1 MSVNHKKI
9 AVIGAGIIGLS
20 TAYYLQ
26 KAGSQVILF
35 DKQEPGFGTSRG
47 HASMIAN
54 YGVPG
59 INQPQVWQQLPRYLF
74 SKSSPIA
81 IQWSKIGKLTPWL
94 IQFLKNCNS
103 TSMKKTALHTSYLL
117 KRALPNYQDL
127 LQEIGSQNLLTHRGV
142 LYVWID
148 PQQQPNSTQINIRS
162 DSGVEQIKLSGEEIR
177 ELEPNL
183 SNQILGGWHFPKAHH
198 TLDPDLILK
207 KLYQSFLS
215 RGGQFQKEEVT
226 LIKPREDTTQVNN
239 YEYDQSV
246 VCTGAFSKSLVRQIE
261 GRFIP
266 LETERGYHIE
276 FIEKQEL
283 LSRPISLVESG
294 IYLTPLHNRLRAVG
308 TVELGG
314 LHSEISQARI
324 DYIARDAKRL
334 LPSLQDYQKPWLG
347 YRPTLPDCL
356 PVLGKS
362 PKFKNIFYAF
372 GHNHL
377 GWTLGPTTG
386 KLITDLICHGR
397 EISSVYSIDRYL
409 S

>member
-1 MSVNHKKI
+1 MNKKEI
-9 AVIGAGIIGLS
+9 AVIGAGIVGLS

-26 KAGSQVILF
+26 KAGCQVILI
-35 DKQEPGFGTSRG
+35 DKQDPGTGTSRG

-59 INQPQVWQQLPRYLF
+59 INQPQVWLQLPRYLF
-74 SKSSPIA
+74 SKTSPIA

-94 IQFLKNCNS
+94 IQFLKNCN
-103 TSMKKTALHTSYLL
+103 TASMKQTALHTSSLL
-117 KRALPNYQDL
+117 KSALPNYQEL
-127 LQEIGSQNLLTHRGV
+127 LKEVGAQNLLTHRGV

-148 PQQQPNSTQINIRS
+148 PRQQPNSSQINIRS
-162 DSGVEQIKLSGEEIR
+162 ESGVEQIKLSGEEIR

-183 SNQILGGWHFPKAHH
+183 SDQIQGGWHFPKAHH
-198 TLDPDLILK
+198 TLDPDLILE
-207 KLYQSFLS
+207 KLYQNFLS
-215 RGGQFQKEEVT
+215 RGGQFQKEEVSA
-226 LIKPREDTTQVNN
+226 IHPEESSTQINN
-239 YEYDQSV
+239 IDYDQVV
-246 VCTGAFSKSLVRQIE
+246 VCTGAFSKSLVKQIE
-261 GRFIP
+261 GQFIP

-276 FIEKQEL
+276 FIEKQQL
-283 LSRPISLVESG
+283 LSLPTCLVESG
-294 IYLTPLHNRLRAVG
+294 MYLTPLHNRLRAVG

-334 LPSLQDYQKPWLG
+334 LPSLQDYQNPWLG
-347 YRPTLPDCL
+347 YRPTMPDCL
-356 PVLGKS
+356 PVLGRS

-377 GWTLGPTTG
+377 GWTLGPTTA

-397 EISSVYSIDRYL
+397 EINSVYSIDRYL

>member
-1 MSVNHKKI
+1 VNKKEI
-9 AVIGAGIIGLS
+9 AVIGAGIVGLS

-26 KAGSQVILF
+26 KAGCQVILI
-35 DKQEPGFGTSRG
+35 DKQDPGTGTSRG

-81 IQWSKIGKLTPWL
+81 IQWSKIVKMTPWL
-94 IQFLKNCNS
+94 IQFLKNCNT
-103 TSMKKTALHTSYLL
+103 TSMKKTASHTSSLL
-117 KRALPNYQDL
+117 ISALPNYQEL
-127 LQEIGSQNLLTHRGV
+127 LKEVGAENLITHRGV

-148 PQQQPNSTQINIRS
+148 PRQQPNSSQINIRS
-162 DSGVEQIKLSGEEIR
+162 ESGVEQIKLSGEEIR

-183 SNQILGGWHFPKAHH
+183 SDQIQGGWHFPN
-198 TLDPDLILK
+198 
-207 KLYQSFLS
+207 FLS
-215 RGGQFQKEEVT
+215 RGGQFQKEEVSA
-226 LIKPREDTTQVNN
+226 IHPEEGSTQINN
-239 YEYDQSV
+239 IDYDQVV
-246 VCTGAFSKSLVRQIE
+246 VCTGAFSKALVRQIE
-261 GRFIP
+261 GQFIP

-276 FIEKQEL
+276 FIEKQQL
-283 LSRPISLVESG
+283 LSRPTCLVESG
-294 IYLTPLHNRLRAVG
+294 MYLTPLHNRLRAVG

-324 DYIARDAKRL
+324 DYIARDAKQL
-334 LPSLQDYQKPWLG
+334 LPLLQDYQNPWLG
-347 YRPTLPDCL
+347 YRPTMPDCL
-356 PVLGKS
+356 PVLGRS
-362 PKFKNIFYAF
+362 PKYKNIFYAF

-386 KLITDLICHGR
+386 KLITDLICHGS
-397 EISSVYSIDRYL
+397 EINSVYSIDRYL

>member
-1 MSVNHKKI
+1 VSHKRV

-26 KAGSQVILF
+26 KTGHQVILI
-35 DKQEPGFGTSRG
+35 DKQEHGTGTSRG

-94 IQFLKNCNS
+94 IQFLKNCNT
-103 TSMKKTALHTSYLL
+103 TSMEKTAAHTYSLL
-117 KRALPNYQDL
+117 KSALPNYQEL
-127 LQEIGSQNLLTHRGV
+127 LKEVGAENLITHRGV

-148 PQQQPNSTQINIRS
+148 PRQQPNSSQINIRS
-162 DSGVEQIKLSGEEIR
+162 ESGVEQIKLSGEEIR

-183 SNQILGGWHFPKAHH
+183 SYQIQGGWHFPKAHH
-198 TLDPDLILK
+198 TLDPDLILE
-207 KLYQSFLS
+207 KLYKNFLS
-215 RGGQFQKEEVT
+215 RGGQFQKEEVSA
-226 LIKPREDTTQVNN
+226 IHPEEGSTQINN
-239 YEYDQSV
+239 IDYDQVV
-246 VCTGAFSKSLVRQIE
+246 VCTGAFSKALVRQIE
-261 GRFIP
+261 GQFIP

-276 FIEKQEL
+276 FIEKQQL

-294 IYLTPLHNRLRAVG
+294 MYLTPLHNRLRAVG

-334 LPSLQDYQKPWLG
+334 LPSLQDYQNPWLG
-347 YRPTLPDCL
+347 YRPTMPDCL
-356 PVLGKS
+356 PVLGRS

-386 KLITDLICHGR
+386 KLIADLICHGR
-397 EISSVYSIDRYL
+397 EINSVYSIDRYL

>member
-1 MSVNHKKI
+1 MNQKKI
-9 AVIGAGIIGLS
+9 AVIGAGIIGLC

-26 KAGSQVILF
+26 KAGCRVILI
-35 DKQEPGFGTSRG
+35 DKQDPGSGTSRG

-59 INQPQVWQQLPRYLF
+59 INQPQVWGQLPRYLF
-74 SKSSPIA
+74 SKFSPIA

-94 IQFLKNCNS
+94 IQFLKNCNT
-103 TSMKKTALHTSYLL
+103 TSMRKTALYTSSLL
-117 KRALPNYQDL
+117 KSALPNYQEL
-127 LQEIGSQNLLTHRGV
+127 LQEIGSQNLLNHGGV

-148 PQQQPNSTQINIRS
+148 PRQQPNPSQINIRS
-162 DSGVEQIKLSGEEIR
+162 ESGVEQIKLSGQEIR

-183 SNQILGGWHFPKAHH
+183 SKQIQGGWHFPKAHH

-207 KLYQSFLS
+207 KLYQSYLS
-215 RGGQFQKEEVT
+215 QGGQFQKEEVSAIHPSED
-226 LIKPREDTTQVNN
+226 LIQIKNNQFDQV
-239 YEYDQSV
+239 V
-246 VCTGAFSKSLVRQIE
+246 LCTGAFSKSLVKQIE
-261 GRFIP
+261 GHIIP

-276 FIEKQEL
+276 FYDKQQL
-283 LSRPISLVESG
+283 LSHPTSLVESG
-294 IYLTPLHNRLRAVG
+294 MYLTPLHNRLRAVG

-314 LHSEISQARI
+314 LHTKISQARI
-324 DYIARDAKRL
+324 NYIARDAQRL
-334 LPSLQDYQKPWLG
+334 LPALQDYQNPWLG
-347 YRPTLPDCL
+347 FRPTLPDCL

-386 KLITDLICHGR
+386 KLICNLIIKNIPIDQTFH
-397 EISSVYSIDRYL
+397 ISRFL
-409 S
+409 K

>member
-1 MSVNHKKI
+1 VSLKRV

-26 KAGSQVILF
+26 KAGCQVFLI
-35 DKQEPGFGTSRG
+35 DKQDPGTGTSRG

-59 INQPQVWQQLPRYLF
+59 INQPQVWSQLPRYLF
-74 SKSSPIA
+74 SNSSPMA
-81 IQWSKIGKLTPWL
+81 IQWSKIAKLTPWL
-94 IQFLKNCNS
+94 IQFLKNCNT
-103 TSMKKTALHTSYLL
+103 TSMKKTALHTSSLL
-117 KRALPNYQDL
+117 KSALPHYQEL
-127 LQEIGSQNLLTHRGV
+127 LQEIGAQNLLAHCGV
-142 LYVWID
+142 LYVWIN
-148 PQQQPNSTQINIRS
+148 PRQQPNSLQINIRS
-162 DSGVEQIKLSGEEIR
+162 EADIEQIKLSGEEIR

-183 SNQILGGWHFPKAHH
+183 SNQIQGGWHFPKAHH

-215 RGGQFQKEEVT
+215 RGGQFQKEEVSA
-226 LIKPREDTTQVNN
+226 IHPEEGSTQINN
-239 YEYDQSV
+239 SDYDKVV
-246 VCTGAFSKSLVRQIE
+246 VCTGAFSKSLVKQIE
-261 GRFIP
+261 GQFIP

-276 FIEKQEL
+276 FIEKQRL
-283 LSRPISLVESG
+283 LTRPTSLVESG
-294 IYLTPLHNRLRAVG
+294 MYLTPLHNRLRAVG

-334 LPSLQDYQKPWLG
+334 LPALQDYQNPWLG
-347 YRPTLPDCL
+347 FRPTLPDCL
-356 PVLGKS
+356 PVLGRS

-386 KLITDLICHGR
+386 KLITNLMLRDMPVNLAFDIQ
-397 EISSVYSIDRYL
+397 RYL
-409 S
+409 K

>member
-1 MSVNHKKI
+1 VSSKKI

-20 TAYYLQ
+20 IAYYLQ
-26 KAGSQVILF
+26 KAGCQVFLI
-35 DKQEPGFGTSRG
+35 DKQEPGTGTSRG

-59 INQPQVWQQLPRYLF
+59 INHPQVWGQLPRYLF
-74 SKSSPIA
+74 SKTSPIA

-103 TSMKKTALHTSYLL
+103 TSMKKTAAHTSSLL
-117 KRALPNYQDL
+117 KSALPNYQEL
-127 LQEIGSQNLLTHRGV
+127 LKEIGAQNLLTHRGV

-148 PQQQPNSTQINIRS
+148 PRQQPNTSQINIRS
-162 DSGVEQIKLSGEEIR
+162 EAGIEQIKLSGEEIR

-183 SNQILGGWHFPKAHH
+183 SSQIHGGWHFPKAHH
-198 TLDPDLILK
+198 TLDPYLILK

-215 RGGQFQKEEVT
+215 HGGQFQKDEVSA
-226 LIKPREDTTQVNN
+226 IHPSQGSTQINHSD
-239 YEYDQSV
+239 YDQVV
-246 VCTGAFSKSLVRQIE
+246 VCTGAFSKSLVKQIE
-261 GRFIP
+261 GQFIP

-276 FIEKQEL
+276 FIEKQQL
-283 LSRPISLVESG
+283 LTRPTSLVESG
-294 IYLTPLHNRLRAVG
+294 MYLTPLHNRLRAVG

-314 LHSEISQARI
+314 LQPSISQARI

-334 LPSLQDYQKPWLG
+334 LPALQDYQNPWLG
-347 YRPTLPDCL
+347 FRPTLPDCL
-356 PVLGKS
+356 PVLGRS

-386 KLITDLICHGR
+386 KLITNLMLQDMPVNLAFDIK
-397 EISSVYSIDRYL
+397 RYL
-409 S
+409 K

>member
-1 MSVNHKKI
+1 MSKKRV

-26 KAGSQVILF
+26 KNGCQVVLI
-35 DKQEPGFGTSRG
+35 DKQEPGTGTSRG

-59 INQPQVWQQLPRYLF
+59 INQPQVWGQLPRYLF

-94 IQFLKNCNS
+94 IQFLKNCNT
-103 TSMKKTALHTSYLL
+103 TSMKKTALHTSSLL
-117 KRALPNYQDL
+117 KSALPNYQEL
-127 LQEIGSQNLLTHRGV
+127 LLEIGAQNLLIHRGV

-148 PQQQPNSTQINIRS
+148 PRQQPNSTQINIRS
-162 DSGVEQIKLSGEEIR
+162 ESDVEQIKLSGEEIR

-183 SNQILGGWHFPKAHH
+183 SEHVQGGWHFPKAQH
-198 TLDPDLILK
+198 TLDPDLILE

-215 RGGQFQKEEVT
+215 RGGQFQKEEIT
-226 LIKPREDTTQVNN
+226 SIHLRDNTIQLNN
-239 YEYDQSV
+239 SKYDQVV
-246 VCTGAFSKSLVRQIE
+246 VCAGAFSKSLVKQIE
-261 GRFIP
+261 GQFVP
-266 LETERGYHIE
+266 LEAERGYHIE
-276 FIEKQEL
+276 FIEKQQL
-283 LSRPISLVESG
+283 LSRPTSLVESG
-294 IYLTPLHNRLRAVG
+294 MYLTPLHNRLRAVG

-314 LHSEISQARI
+314 LHKGISQARI
-324 DYIARDAKRL
+324 NYIARDAKRL
-334 LPSLQDYQKPWLG
+334 LPALQEFENPWLG

-356 PVLGKS
+356 PIIGKS
-362 PKFKNIFYAF
+362 PKHNNIFYAF

-386 KLITDLICHGR
+386 KIITNLMQQNIAIDPAF
-397 EISSVYSIDRYL
+397 SIERYL
-409 S
+409 

>member
-1 MSVNHKKI
+1 MNKKEI
-9 AVIGAGIIGLS
+9 AVIGAGIVGLS
-20 TAYYLQ
+20 VAYYLQ
-26 KAGSQVILF
+26 KAGCQVILI
-35 DKQEPGFGTSRG
+35 DKQDPGTGTSRG

-81 IQWSKIGKLTPWL
+81 IQWSKIVKMTPWL
-94 IQFLKNCNS
+94 IQFLKNCNT
-103 TSMKKTALHTSYLL
+103 TSMKKTASHTSSLL
-117 KRALPNYQDL
+117 KSALPNYQEL
-127 LQEIGSQNLLTHRGV
+127 LKEVGAENLITHRGV

-148 PQQQPNSTQINIRS
+148 PRQQPNSSQINIRS
-162 DSGVEQIKLSGEEIR
+162 ESGVEQIKLSGEEIR

-183 SNQILGGWHFPKAHH
+183 SDQIQGGWHFPKAHH
-198 TLDPDLILK
+198 TLDPDLILE
-207 KLYQSFLS
+207 KLYQNFLS
-215 RGGQFQKEEVT
+215 RGGQFQKEEVSA
-226 LIKPREDTTQVNN
+226 IHPEEGSTQINN
-239 YEYDQSV
+239 IDYDQVV
-246 VCTGAFSKSLVRQIE
+246 VCTGAFSKALVRQIE
-261 GRFIP
+261 GQFIP

-276 FIEKQEL
+276 FIEKQQL
-283 LSRPISLVESG
+283 LSRPTSLVESG
-294 IYLTPLHNRLRAVG
+294 MYLTPLHNRLRAVG

-314 LHSEISQARI
+314 LHSEISQARL

-334 LPSLQDYQKPWLG
+334 LPSLQDYQNPWLG
-347 YRPTLPDCL
+347 YRPTMPDCL
-356 PVLGKS
+356 PVLGRS

-386 KLITDLICHGR
+386 KLITDLICQGSD
-397 EISSVYSIDRYL
+397 INSVYSIDRYL

>member
-1 MSVNHKKI
+1 VNKKEI
-9 AVIGAGIIGLS
+9 AVIGAGIVGLS

-26 KAGSQVILF
+26 KAGCQVILI
-35 DKQEPGFGTSRG
+35 DKQDPGTGTSRG

-81 IQWSKIGKLTPWL
+81 IQWSKIVKMTPWL
-94 IQFLKNCNS
+94 IQFLKNCNT
-103 TSMKKTALHTSYLL
+103 TSMKKTASHTSSLL
-117 KRALPNYQDL
+117 ISALPNYQEL
-127 LQEIGSQNLLTHRGV
+127 LKEVGAENLITHRGV

-148 PQQQPNSTQINIRS
+148 PRQQPNSSQINIRS
-162 DSGVEQIKLSGEEIR
+162 ESGVEQIKLSGEEIR

-183 SNQILGGWHFPKAHH
+183 SDQIQGGWHFPKAHH
-198 TLDPDLILK
+198 TLDPDLILE
-207 KLYQSFLS
+207 KLYQNFLS
-215 RGGQFQKEEVT
+215 RGGQFQKEEVSA
-226 LIKPREDTTQVNN
+226 IHPEEGSTQINN
-239 YEYDQSV
+239 IDYDQVV
-246 VCTGAFSKSLVRQIE
+246 VCTGAFSKALVRQIE
-261 GRFIP
+261 GQFIP

-276 FIEKQEL
+276 FIEKQQL
-283 LSRPISLVESG
+283 LSRPTCLVESG
-294 IYLTPLHNRLRAVG
+294 MYLTPLHNRLRAVG

-324 DYIARDAKRL
+324 DYIARDAKQL
-334 LPSLQDYQKPWLG
+334 LPSLQDYQNPWLG
-347 YRPTLPDCL
+347 YRPTMPDCL
-356 PVLGKS
+356 PVLGRS

-386 KLITDLICHGR
+386 KLITDLICQGSD
-397 EISSVYSIDRYL
+397 INSVYSIDRYL

>member
-1 MSVNHKKI
+1 MSHKRV

-26 KAGSQVILF
+26 KTGYQVILI
-35 DKQEPGFGTSRG
+35 DKQEPGTGTSRG

-59 INQPQVWQQLPRYLF
+59 INQPQVWGELTRYLF

-94 IQFLKNCNS
+94 VQFLKNCNI
-103 TSMKKTALHTSYLL
+103 TSMKKTALHTSTLL
-117 KRALPNYQDL
+117 KSALSNYQEL
-127 LQEIGSQNLLTHRGV
+127 FNEIGAQNLLTHRGV

-148 PQQQPNSTQINIRS
+148 PRQQPKSNQINIRS
-162 DSGVEQIKLSGEEIR
+162 DSGVEQIKLSGQEIR

-183 SNQILGGWHFPKAHH
+183 SSQIQGGWHFPKAHH
-198 TLDPDLILK
+198 TLDPDLILE
-207 KLYQSFLS
+207 KLYQNFLS
-215 RGGQFQKEEVT
+215 RGGQFQKEEVSV
-226 LIKPREDTTQVNN
+226 IHPKEGPTQINN
-239 YEYDQSV
+239 SDYDQVV
-246 VCTGAFSKSLVRQIE
+246 VCTGAFSKSLVKQIE
-261 GRFIP
+261 GQFIP

-276 FIEKQEL
+276 FIEKQQL
-283 LSRPISLVESG
+283 LSRPTSLVESG
-294 IYLTPLHNRLRAVG
+294 MYLTPLNNRLRAAG

-334 LPSLQDYQKPWLG
+334 IPSLQDYQNPWLG
-347 YRPTLPDCL
+347 YRPTMPDCL
-356 PVLGKS
+356 PVLGRS
-362 PKFKNIFYAF
+362 PKYKNIFYAF

-386 KLITDLICHGR
+386 RLITDLICYGR
-397 EISSVYSIDRYL
+397 EINSVYSIDRYL

>member
-1 MSVNHKKI
+1 MSHKRV

-26 KAGSQVILF
+26 KTGHQVILI
-35 DKQEPGFGTSRG
+35 DKQEHGTGTSRG

-94 IQFLKNCNS
+94 IQFLKNCNT
-103 TSMKKTALHTSYLL
+103 TSMEKTAAHTYSLL
-117 KRALPNYQDL
+117 KSALPNYQEL
-127 LQEIGSQNLLTHRGV
+127 LKEVGAENLITHRGV

-148 PQQQPNSTQINIRS
+148 PRQQPNSSQINIRS
-162 DSGVEQIKLSGEEIR
+162 ESGVEQIKLSGEEIR

-183 SNQILGGWHFPKAHH
+183 SYQIQGGWHFPKAHH
-198 TLDPDLILK
+198 TLDPDLILE
-207 KLYQSFLS
+207 KLYKNFLS
-215 RGGQFQKEEVT
+215 RGGQFQKEEVSA
-226 LIKPREDTTQVNN
+226 IHPEEGSTQINN
-239 YEYDQSV
+239 IDYDQVV
-246 VCTGAFSKSLVRQIE
+246 VCTGAFSKALVRQIE
-261 GRFIP
+261 GQFIP

-276 FIEKQEL
+276 FIEKQQL

-294 IYLTPLHNRLRAVG
+294 MYLTPLHNRLRAVG

-324 DYIARDAKRL
+324 DYIVRDAKRL
-334 LPSLQDYQKPWLG
+334 LPSLQDYQNPWLG
-347 YRPTLPDCL
+347 YRPTMPDCL
-356 PVLGKS
+356 PVLGRS

-386 KLITDLICHGR
+386 KLIADLICHGR
-397 EISSVYSIDRYL
+397 EINSVYSIDRYL

>member
-1 MSVNHKKI
+1 MSVNQKKI

-226 LIKPREDTTQVNN
+226 SIKPREDTTQVNN
-239 YEYDQSV
+239 YEYDQLV
-246 VCTGAFSKSLVRQIE
+246 VCTGAFSKFLVKQIE
-261 GRFIP
+261 GQFIP

-276 FIEKQEL
+276 FIKKNEL
-283 LSRPISLVESG
+283 LSRPTSLVESG
-294 IYLTPLHNRLRAVG
+294 MYLTPLHNRLRAVG

-314 LHSEISQARI
+314 LHNKISQARI
-324 DYIARDAKRL
+324 NYIARDAQRL
-334 LPSLQDYQKPWLG
+334 LPLLQDYQNPWLG
-347 YRPTLPDCL
+347 FRPTLPDCL

-386 KLITDLICHGR
+386 KLITDLIYHGR
-397 EISSVYSIDRYL
+397 EINSVYSIDRYL
-409 S
+409 T

>member
-1 MSVNHKKI
+1 MNQKKI
-9 AVIGAGIIGLS
+9 AVIGAGIVGLS
-20 TAYYLQ
+20 TAYYIQ
-26 KAGSQVILF
+26 KAGCQVILI
-35 DKQEPGFGTSRG
+35 DKQDPGMGTSRG

-81 IQWSKIGKLTPWL
+81 IQWSKIQKITPWL
-94 IQFLKNCNS
+94 IQFLKNCNT
-103 TSMKKTALHTSYLL
+103 TSMRKTALHTSSLL
-117 KRALPNYQDL
+117 KRALPNYQEL
-127 LQEIGSQNLLTHRGV
+127 LQEIGTQNLLNHRGV

-148 PQQQPNSTQINIRS
+148 PRQQPNSTQINIRS
-162 DSGVEQIKLSGEEIR
+162 ESGVEQIKLSGQEIR

-183 SNQILGGWHFPKAHH
+183 SNQIQGGWHFPKAHH
-198 TLDPDLILK
+198 TLDPDLILE

-215 RGGQFQKEEVT
+215 RGGQFQKEEVSA
-226 LIKPREDTTQVNN
+226 IHPEEDSTQINN
-239 YEYDQSV
+239 KDYDQVV
-246 VCTGAFSKSLVRQIE
+246 VCTGAFSKSLVKQIE
-261 GRFIP
+261 GQFIP

-276 FIEKQEL
+276 FIEKQQL
-283 LSRPISLVESG
+283 LSRPTSLVESG
-294 IYLTPLHNRLRAVG
+294 VYLTPLHNRLRAVG

-314 LHSEISQARI
+314 LHPKISQARI

-334 LPSLQDYQKPWLG
+334 LPSLQDYQNPWLG

-377 GWTLGPTTG
+377 GWTLAPTTG
-386 KLITDLICHGR
+386 KLITDLICDGR
-397 EISSVYSIDRYL
+397 EINSVYSINRYL

>member
-1 MSVNHKKI
+1 MNKKEI
-9 AVIGAGIIGLS
+9 AVIGAGIVGLS

-26 KAGSQVILF
+26 KAGCQVILI
-35 DKQEPGFGTSRG
+35 DKQDPGTGTSRG

-81 IQWSKIGKLTPWL
+81 IQWSKIVKMTPWL
-94 IQFLKNCNS
+94 IQFLKNCNT
-103 TSMKKTALHTSYLL
+103 TSMKKTASHTSSLL
-117 KRALPNYQDL
+117 ISALPNYQEL
-127 LQEIGSQNLLTHRGV
+127 LKEVGAENLITHRGV

-148 PQQQPNSTQINIRS
+148 PRQQPNSSQINIRS
-162 DSGVEQIKLSGEEIR
+162 ESGVEQIKLSGEEIR

-183 SNQILGGWHFPKAHH
+183 SDQIQGGWHFPKAHH
-198 TLDPDLILK
+198 TLDPDLILE
-207 KLYQSFLS
+207 KLYQNYLI
-215 RGGQFQKEEVT
+215 RGGQFQKEEVSA
-226 LIKPREDTTQVNN
+226 IHPEESSTQINN
-239 YEYDQSV
+239 IDYDQVV
-246 VCTGAFSKSLVRQIE
+246 VCTGAFSKSLVKQIE
-261 GRFIP
+261 GQFIP

-276 FIEKQEL
+276 FIEKQHL
-283 LSRPISLVESG
+283 LSRPTSLVESG
-294 IYLTPLHNRLRAVG
+294 MYLTPLHNRLRAVG

-334 LPSLQDYQKPWLG
+334 LPFLQDYQNPWLG
-347 YRPTLPDCL
+347 YRPTMPDCL
-356 PVLGKS
+356 PVLGRS
-362 PKFKNIFYAF
+362 PRYKNIFYAF

-386 KLITDLICHGR
+386 KLITELICHGR
-397 EISSVYSIDRYL
+397 EINSVYSIDRYL
-409 S
+409 SS

>member
-1 MSVNHKKI
+1 MSQTKI
-9 AVIGAGIIGLS
+9 AVIGAGIIGLCS
-20 TAYYLQ
+20 AYYLQ
-26 KAGSQVILF
+26 KAGSQVILI
-35 DKQEPGFGTSRG
+35 DKQEPGTGTSRG

-59 INQPQVWQQLPRYLF
+59 INQPQVWGQLPRYLF

-94 IQFLKNCNS
+94 IQFLKNCNT
-103 TSMKKTALHTSYLL
+103 TSMKQTALHTSTLL
-117 KRALPNYQDL
+117 KSALPNYQEL
-127 LQEIGSQNLLTHRGV
+127 LKEVGAQNLLTHRGV

-148 PQQQPNSTQINIRS
+148 PRQQPNTSQVNIRS
-162 DSGVEQIKLSGEEIR
+162 ESGVEQIKLSGQEIR

-183 SNQILGGWHFPKAHH
+183 SSQIQGGWHFPKAHH
-198 TLDPDLILK
+198 TLDPDLILE

-215 RGGQFQKEEVT
+215 RGGQFQKEEVSA
-226 LIKPREDTTQVNN
+226 IHPKEGSTQINHID
-239 YEYDQSV
+239 YDQVV
-246 VCTGAFSKSLVRQIE
+246 VCTGAFSKSLVKQIE
-261 GRFIP
+261 GQSIP

-276 FIEKQEL
+276 FIEKQQL
-283 LSRPISLVESG
+283 LSRPTSLVESG
-294 IYLTPLHNRLRAVG
+294 MYLTPLHNRLRAVG

-314 LHSEISQARI
+314 LHSNISQARI

-334 LPSLQDYQKPWLG
+334 LPSLQDYQNPWLG

-356 PVLGKS
+356 PVLGRS

-397 EISSVYSIDRYL
+397 EINSVYSINRYL
-409 S
+409 SS

>member
-1 MSVNHKKI
+1 MNQKKI

-20 TAYYLQ
+20 SAYYLQ
-26 KAGSQVILF
+26 KAGYQVILI
-35 DKQEPGFGTSRG
+35 DKQEPGSGTSRG

-103 TSMKKTALHTSYLL
+103 TSMKKTALHTSSLL
-117 KRALPNYQDL
+117 KSALPNYQDL
-127 LQEIGSQNLLTHRGV
+127 LQEIGSQNLITHRGV

-148 PQQQPNSTQINIRS
+148 PHQQPNSTQINIRFE
-162 DSGVEQIKLSGEEIR
+162 SGVEQIKLSGEEIR

-183 SNQILGGWHFPKAHH
+183 SNQIQGGWHFPKAHH
-198 TLDPDLILK
+198 TLDPDLILE

-226 LIKPREDTTQVNN
+226 SIKPRENTTQVNN
-239 YEYDQSV
+239 NEYDQLL
-246 VCTGAFSKSLVRQIE
+246 VCTGAFSKFLVKQIE
-261 GRFIP
+261 GKFIP

-276 FIEKQEL
+276 FIEKNEL
-283 LSRPISLVESG
+283 LSRPTSLVESG
-294 IYLTPLHNRLRAVG
+294 MYLTPLHNCLRAVG

-314 LHSEISQARI
+314 LHTKISQARI
-324 DYIARDAKRL
+324 NYIARDAQRL
-334 LPSLQDYQKPWLG
+334 LPALQDYQNPWLG
-347 YRPTLPDCL
+347 FRPTLPDCL
-356 PVLGKS
+356 PVMGRS
-362 PKFKNIFYAF
+362 PKFNNIFYAF

-386 KLITDLICHGR
+386 KKMTDLINNN
-397 EISSVYSIDRYL
+397 IAIDAVFSIERYL
-409 S
+409 KS

>member
-1 MSVNHKKI
+1 MSQKRV
-9 AVIGAGIIGLS
+9 AVIGAGIIGLCS
-20 TAYYLQ
+20 AYYLQ
-26 KAGSQVILF
+26 KAGNQVFLI
-35 DKQEPGFGTSRG
+35 DKLEPGTGTSRG

-59 INQPQVWQQLPRYLF
+59 INQPQVWGQLPRYLF
-74 SKSSPIA
+74 SKTSPIA

-94 IQFLKNCNS
+94 IQFLKNCN
-103 TSMKKTALHTSYLL
+103 TASMKQTALHTSILL
-117 KRALPNYQDL
+117 KSALLNYQEL
-127 LQEIGSQNLLTHRGV
+127 LDEVGAQNLLTHRGV

-148 PQQQPNSTQINIRS
+148 PHQQPNSSQINIRS
-162 DSGVEQIKLSGEEIR
+162 ESGVEQIKLSGEEIR

-183 SNQILGGWHFPKAHH
+183 SSQIKGGWHFPKAHH
-198 TLDPDLILK
+198 TLDPDLILE

-215 RGGQFQKEEVT
+215 RGGQFQKEEVSSVH
-226 LIKPREDTTQVNN
+226 PREDSTQINN
-239 YEYDQSV
+239 NEYNQLV
-246 VCTGAFSKSLVRQIE
+246 ICTGAFSKSLVKQIE
-261 GRFIP
+261 GQSIP

-276 FIEKQEL
+276 FIEKQQL
-283 LSRPISLVESG
+283 LSRPTSLVELG
-294 IYLTPLHNRLRAVG
+294 MYLTPLNNRLRAVG

-314 LHSEISQARI
+314 LHSEITQARI

-334 LPSLQDYQKPWLG
+334 LPSLQDFQNPWLG

-362 PKFKNIFYAF
+362 PNFKNIFYAF

-386 KLITDLICHGR
+386 KLITDLICYGR
-397 EISSVYSIDRYL
+397 KINSVYSIGRYL
-409 S
+409 SS

>member
-1 MSVNHKKI
+1 MNKKEI
-9 AVIGAGIIGLS
+9 AVIGAGIVGLS
-20 TAYYLQ
+20 VAYYLQ
-26 KAGSQVILF
+26 KAGCQVILI
-35 DKQEPGFGTSRG
+35 DKQDPGTGTSCG

-81 IQWSKIGKLTPWL
+81 IQWSKIVKMTPWL
-94 IQFLKNCNS
+94 IQFLKNCNT
-103 TSMKKTALHTSYLL
+103 TSMKKTASHTSSLL
-117 KRALPNYQDL
+117 ISALPNYQEL
-127 LQEIGSQNLLTHRGV
+127 LKEVGAENLITHRGV

-148 PQQQPNSTQINIRS
+148 PRQQPNSSQINIRS
-162 DSGVEQIKLSGEEIR
+162 ESGVEQIKLSGEEIR

-183 SNQILGGWHFPKAHH
+183 SDQIQGGWHFPKAHH
-198 TLDPDLILK
+198 TLDPDLILE
-207 KLYQSFLS
+207 KLYQNFLS
-215 RGGQFQKEEVT
+215 RGGQFKKEEVSA
-226 LIKPREDTTQVNN
+226 IHPEEGSTQINN
-239 YEYDQSV
+239 IDYNQVV
-246 VCTGAFSKSLVRQIE
+246 VCTGAFSKSLVKQIE
-261 GRFIP
+261 GQFIP

-276 FIEKQEL
+276 FIGKQQL
-283 LSRPISLVESG
+283 LSRPTSLVESG
-294 IYLTPLHNRLRAVG
+294 MYLTPLHNRLRAVG

-334 LPSLQDYQKPWLG
+334 LPSLQDYQNPWLG
-347 YRPTLPDCL
+347 YRPTMPDCL
-356 PVLGKS
+356 PVLGRS

-386 KLITDLICHGR
+386 KLITDLICHGS
-397 EISSVYSIDRYL
+397 EINSVYSIDRYL

>member
-1 MSVNHKKI
+1 MNQKKI
-9 AVIGAGIIGLS
+9 AVIGAGIIGLC

-26 KAGSQVILF
+26 KAGCRVILI
-35 DKQEPGFGTSRG
+35 DKQDPGSGTSRG

-59 INQPQVWQQLPRYLF
+59 INQPQVWGQLPRYLF
-74 SKSSPIA
+74 SKFSPIA

-94 IQFLKNCNS
+94 IQFLKNCNT
-103 TSMKKTALHTSYLL
+103 TSMRKTALYTSSLL
-117 KRALPNYQDL
+117 KSALPNYQEL
-127 LQEIGSQNLLTHRGV
+127 LQEIGSQNLLNHGGV

-148 PQQQPNSTQINIRS
+148 PRQQPNPSQINIRS
-162 DSGVEQIKLSGEEIR
+162 ESGVEQIKLSGQEIR

-183 SNQILGGWHFPKAHH
+183 SKQIQGGWHFPKAHH

-207 KLYQSFLS
+207 KLYQGYLS
-215 RGGQFQKEEVT
+215 QGGQFQKEDVSAIHPSEN
-226 LIKPREDTTQVNN
+226 LIQINNNQFDQV
-239 YEYDQSV
+239 V
-246 VCTGAFSKSLVRQIE
+246 LCTGAFSKSLVKQIE
-261 GRFIP
+261 GHIIP

-276 FIEKQEL
+276 FYDKQQL
-283 LSRPISLVESG
+283 LSHPTSLVESG
-294 IYLTPLHNRLRAVG
+294 MYLTPLHNRLRAVG

-314 LHSEISQARI
+314 LHTKISQARI
-324 DYIARDAKRL
+324 NYIARDAQRL
-334 LPSLQDYQKPWLG
+334 LPSLQDYQNPWLG
-347 YRPTLPDCL
+347 FRPTLPDCL

-386 KLITDLICHGR
+386 KLICNLIIKNIPIDQTFH
-397 EISSVYSIDRYL
+397 ISRFL
-409 S
+409 K

>member
-1 MSVNHKKI
+1 MNKKKL
-9 AVIGAGIIGLS
+9 AVIGAGIVGLS

-26 KAGSQVILF
+26 KAGCKVILI
-35 DKQEPGFGTSRG
+35 DKQAPGTGTSRG

-94 IQFLKNCNS
+94 VQFLKNCNT
-103 TSMKKTALHTSYLL
+103 TSMKKTASHTSSLL
-117 KRALPNYQDL
+117 KCALPNYQEL
-127 LQEIGSQNLLTHRGV
+127 LNEVGAQNLLTHRGV

-148 PQQQPNSTQINIRS
+148 PRQQPNSTQINIRS
-162 DSGVEQIKLSGEEIR
+162 ELGVEQIKLSGQEIR

-183 SNQILGGWHFPKAHH
+183 SSQIQGGWHFPKAHH
-198 TLDPDLILK
+198 TLDPDIILG
-207 KLYQSFLS
+207 KLHQNFLS
-215 RGGQFQKEEVT
+215 RGGQFKKEEVSA
-226 LIKPREDTTQVNN
+226 IHPEEGSAQINN
-239 YEYDQSV
+239 SDYDQVV
-246 VCTGAFSKSLVRQIE
+246 VCTGAFSKALVRQIE
-261 GRFIP
+261 GQFIP

-276 FIEKQEL
+276 FVEKQQL
-283 LSRPISLVESG
+283 LSRPTSLVESG
-294 IYLTPLHNRLRAVG
+294 MYLTPLHNRLRAVG

-334 LPSLQDYQKPWLG
+334 LPSLQDYQNPWLG
-347 YRPTLPDCL
+347 YRPTMPDCL
-356 PVLGKS
+356 PVLGRS

-386 KLITDLICHGR
+386 KLITDLICYGS
-397 EISSVYSIDRYL
+397 EINSVYSIDRYL

>member
-1 MSVNHKKI
+1 MNQKKI
-9 AVIGAGIIGLS
+9 AVIGAGIIGLC

-26 KAGSQVILF
+26 KAGCRVILI
-35 DKQEPGFGTSRG
+35 DKQDPGSGTSRG

-59 INQPQVWQQLPRYLF
+59 INQPQVWGQLPRYLF
-74 SKSSPIA
+74 SKFSPIA

-94 IQFLKNCNS
+94 IQFLKNCNT
-103 TSMKKTALHTSYLL
+103 TSMRKTALYTSSLL
-117 KRALPNYQDL
+117 KSALPNYQEL
-127 LQEIGSQNLLTHRGV
+127 LQEIGSQNLLNHGGV

-148 PQQQPNSTQINIRS
+148 PRQQPNPSQINIRS
-162 DSGVEQIKLSGEEIR
+162 ESGVEQIKLSGQEIR

-183 SNQILGGWHFPKAHH
+183 SKQIQGGWHFPKAHH

-207 KLYQSFLS
+207 KLYQGYLS
-215 RGGQFQKEEVT
+215 QGGQFQKEDVSAIHPSEN
-226 LIKPREDTTQVNN
+226 LIQINNNQFDQV
-239 YEYDQSV
+239 V
-246 VCTGAFSKSLVRQIE
+246 LCTGAFSKSLVKQIE
-261 GRFIP
+261 GHIIP

-276 FIEKQEL
+276 FYDKQQL
-283 LSRPISLVESG
+283 LSHPTSLVESG
-294 IYLTPLHNRLRAVG
+294 MYLTPLHNRLRAVG

-314 LHSEISQARI
+314 LHTKISQARI
-324 DYIARDAKRL
+324 NYIARDAQRL
-334 LPSLQDYQKPWLG
+334 LPALQDYQNPWLG
-347 YRPTLPDCL
+347 FRPTLPDCL

-386 KLITDLICHGR
+386 KLICNLIIKNIPIDQTFH
-397 EISSVYSIDRYL
+397 ISRFL
-409 S
+409 K

>member
-1 MSVNHKKI
+1 VSSKKI

-20 TAYYLQ
+20 IAYYLQ
-26 KAGSQVILF
+26 KAGCQVFLI
-35 DKQEPGFGTSRG
+35 DKQEPGTGTSRG

-59 INQPQVWQQLPRYLF
+59 INQPQVWGQLPRYLF
-74 SKSSPIA
+74 SKTSPIA

-94 IQFLKNCNS
+94 IQFLKNCNT
-103 TSMKKTALHTSYLL
+103 TSMKKTAVHTSSLL
-117 KRALPNYQDL
+117 KSALPNYQEL
-127 LQEIGSQNLLTHRGV
+127 LNEVGAQNLLTHRGV

-148 PQQQPNSTQINIRS
+148 PRQQPNSTQINIRS
-162 DSGVEQIKLSGEEIR
+162 ESGVEQIKLSGEEIR

-183 SNQILGGWHFPKAHH
+183 SNQIQGGWHFPKAHH
-198 TLDPDLILK
+198 TLDPDLILE

-215 RGGQFQKEEVT
+215 RGGQFQKEEVSA
-226 LIKPREDTTQVNN
+226 IHPEEGSTQINN
-239 YEYDQSV
+239 SDYDQVV
-246 VCTGAFSKSLVRQIE
+246 VCTGAFSKSLVKQIE
-261 GRFIP
+261 GQFIP

-276 FIEKQEL
+276 FIEKQQL
-283 LSRPISLVESG
+283 LSRPTSLVESG
-294 IYLTPLHNRLRAVG
+294 MYLTPLHNRLRAVG

-334 LPSLQDYQKPWLG
+334 LPSLQDYQNPWLG
-347 YRPTLPDCL
+347 YRPTMPDCL
-356 PVLGKS
+356 PVIGRS

-386 KLITDLICHGR
+386 KLINDLICHGR
-397 EISSVYSIDRYL
+397 EVNSVYSIDRYL

>member
-1 MSVNHKKI
+1 MNQKKI

-26 KAGSQVILF
+26 KAGYQVILI
-35 DKQEPGFGTSRG
+35 DKQEPGLGTSRG

-162 DSGVEQIKLSGEEIR
+162 ESGVEQIKLSGEEIR

-226 LIKPREDTTQVNN
+226 SIKPREDTTQVNN
-239 YEYDQSV
+239 HEYDQLV

-283 LSRPISLVESG
+283 LSRPTSLVESG
-294 IYLTPLHNRLRAVG
+294 MYLTPLHNRLRAVG

-324 DYIARDAKRL
+324 NYIAREAKRL

-386 KLITDLICHGR
+386 KLITDLICHGS